1 MKLIILSTVSLL
13 LIIILLVIETK
24 TTEKKLKTFKEA
36 FVVASDD
43 TSSVKP
49 EINMM
54 NNGTSTVSS
63 EICSDE
69 SIEILKNLHND
80 NQIEGINNLVG
91 QINSGFKHINDNV
104 SLYYQ
109 IIV

>member
-13 LIIILLVIETK
+13 LIIFFLLIETK
-24 TTEKKLKTFKEA
+24 TTENKLKTFKET
-36 FVVASDD
+36 FVVSDD
-43 TSSVKP
+43 ASSGKTEV
-49 EINMM
+49 NLM

-69 SIEILKNLHND
+69 SIEILKNLHHD
-80 NQIEGINNLVG
+80 NKIEGINYLVG